1 MPGLDRVVLAACGA
15 AAALYSFV
23 SIARHRT
30 FRSTGF
36 DLGIFDQALWH
47 YARLEAPASSIK
59 GLPNLL
65 GDHFSPIL
73 VLLAPVRWL
82 GTEAV
87 LVAQAVLVVAAA
99 LPIYWFA
106 RERAD
111 VRAARGVA
119 VSYLLF
125 GGVIEALWFDFHE
138 VCFAPLLIAVA
149 VWRRSVLAVLALL
162 LVKEDLALLVSAFGV
177 WFWLSGERRRG
188 AVLAIAGVVAYV
200 LITGPLMPGAYTYA
214 GQYPGPVLEDLGTK
228 ARTLAYLLGAF
239 AGLSLLSPLLVL
251 ALPLLAARFLGDN
264 PKYWTLEDHYS
275 LTIAPILALASVD
288 GLRRF
293 PRAWWIPPA
302 LAVVLAP
309 AFLQIPASTP
319 HAYRAARDALS
330 VIPRDAPV
338 TASNRLA
345 AHLSARDEIRLPD
358 RPPNRYVVIALE
370 DATAAGLF
378 PFASAAERDA
388 WVGRL
393 RGERL
398 FERDGMLVLRLEP

>member
-1 MPGLDRVVLAACGA
+1 M
-15 AAALYSFV
+15 
-23 SIARHRT
+23 
-30 FRSTGF
+30 
-36 DLGIFDQALWH
+36 
-47 YARLEAPASSIK
+47 
-59 GLPNLL
+59 
-65 GDHFSPIL
+65 
-73 VLLAPVRWL
+73 
-82 GTEAV
+82 
-87 LVAQAVLVVAAA
+87 LVAQALLVAAAA
-99 LPIYWFA
+99 LPIFWFA
-106 RERAD
+106 LERVD
-111 VRAARGVA
+111 LRAARGLA

-162 LVKEDLALLVSAFGV
+162 LVKEDMTLLVAAFGA
-177 WFWLSGERRRG
+177 WFWLTGERRRG
-188 AVLAIAGVVAYV
+188 AALAVTGVAAYL
-200 LITGPLMPGAYTYA
+200 LITGPLMPGEYTYA

-239 AGLSLLSPLLVL
+239 AGLFLLSPLLVL
-251 ALPLLAARFLGDN
+251 AAPLLAARFLGEN

-275 LTIAPILALASVD
+275 LTIAPILALAAVD

-302 LAVVLAP
+302 IAVLLAP

-338 TASNRLA
+338 TASNRLVP
-345 AHLSARDEIRLPD
+345 HLSARDEIRLPD

-370 DATAAGLF
+370 DTTAAGLF
-378 PFASAAERDA
+378 PFASPAERDA
-388 WVGRL
+388 WVARL

-398 FERDGMLVLRLEP
+398 FDREGMLVLRLQP